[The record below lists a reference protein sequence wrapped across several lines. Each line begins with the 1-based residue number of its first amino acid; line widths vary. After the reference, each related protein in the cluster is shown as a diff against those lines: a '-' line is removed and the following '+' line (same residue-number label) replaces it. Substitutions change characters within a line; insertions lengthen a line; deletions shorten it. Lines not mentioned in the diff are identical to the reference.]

1 MLSNYVLCVCCVI
14 SYTFMLQETWIGIIH
29 HVCREHEWD
38 EGECQHG
45 PLTQLESD
53 KTIIAKDSKAAKEL
67 RAIVFDKKWLKSLN
81 FYVFF

>member
-1 MLSNYVLCVCCVI
+1 MLCVCCDI
-14 SYTFMLQETWIGIIH
+14 LYMYLCLQETWIGIIH
-29 HVCREHEWD
+29 HVCGEHQWN

-45 PLTQLESD
+45 PLTHLESG

-81 FYVFF
+81 FYVFFR